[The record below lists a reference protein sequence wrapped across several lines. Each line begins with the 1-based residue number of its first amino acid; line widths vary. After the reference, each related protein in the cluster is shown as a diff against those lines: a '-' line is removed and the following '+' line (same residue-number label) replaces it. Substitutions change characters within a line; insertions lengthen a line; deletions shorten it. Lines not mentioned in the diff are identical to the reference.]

1 MAMKH
6 EVTLRQFR
14 YFIAAAVSGQ
24 FSAAAQAENVSQSAI
39 SNAVQSLERQ
49 LNVALFERLP
59 HGVELTPQGQAFFHH
74 AHHVIDAVSDA
85 LNHADLRRQN
95 IEGQIRVAAGYT
107 VLGYFLPDLI
117 SRFKHSYPNIDIELV
132 DMERPEM
139 EAALQDERI
148 DLGVAIL
155 SNITDLALFGHHRL
169 SSSRRRL
176 WVSDQHALANESSVS
191 LEQINNYPY
200 IFLTVDDADTAAMRH
215 WGSPGF
221 PERIAMRTRSLE
233 AVRGL
238 VAYGFGVTILSDMVY
253 RPWSLE
259 GKRIHAIGIHDP
271 VESVEV
277 GLLWPKGRE
286 PGGLVALFQRF
297 LIQACDHDMARAGMG
312 SRRGGGLL

>member
-1 MAMKH
+1 
-6 EVTLRQFR
+6 
-14 YFIAAAVSGQ
+14 
-24 FSAAAQAENVSQSAI
+24 
-39 SNAVQSLERQ
+39 
-49 LNVALFERLP
+49 
-59 HGVELTPQGQAFFHH
+59 
-74 AHHVIDAVSDA
+74 
-85 LNHADLRRQN
+85 
-95 IEGQIRVAAGYT
+95 
-107 VLGYFLPDLI
+107 
-117 SRFKHSYPNIDIELV
+117 
-132 DMERPEM
+132 M

-191 LEQINNYPY
+191 LGQINNYPY

-221 PERIAMRTRSLE
+221 PERVAMRTRSLE

-259 GKRIHAIGIHDP
+259 GKRIHAIGINDT

-286 PGGLVALFQRF
+286 PEGLVALFQRF

>member
-1 MAMKH
+1 M
-6 EVTLRQFR
+6 
-14 YFIAAAVSGQ
+14 
-24 FSAAAQAENVSQSAI
+24 
-39 SNAVQSLERQ
+39 
-49 LNVALFERLP
+49 
-59 HGVELTPQGQAFFHH
+59 
-74 AHHVIDAVSDA
+74 
-85 LNHADLRRQN
+85 
-95 IEGQIRVAAGYT
+95 
-107 VLGYFLPDLI
+107 
-117 SRFKHSYPNIDIELV
+117 
-132 DMERPEM
+132 
-139 EAALQDERI
+139 
-148 DLGVAIL
+148 
-155 SNITDLALFGHHRL
+155 FGHHRL

-191 LEQINNYPY
+191 LEQVNNYPY

-221 PERIAMRTRSLE
+221 PERVAMRTRSLE

-286 PGGLVALFQRF
+286 PEGLVALFSAF
-297 LIQACDHDMARAGMG
+297 F
-312 SRRGGGLL
+312 